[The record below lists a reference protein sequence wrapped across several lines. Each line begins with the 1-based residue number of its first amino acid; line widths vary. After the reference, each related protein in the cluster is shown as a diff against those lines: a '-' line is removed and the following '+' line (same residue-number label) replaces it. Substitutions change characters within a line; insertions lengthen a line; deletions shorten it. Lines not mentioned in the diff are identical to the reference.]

1 MQLHDDAPRH
11 LNTEAPRLGQTI
23 PYLLR
28 PLSLIGFLILALTT
42 LACAFLE
49 SAVPIAPTAIVTR
62 TPLPTFTLTAP
73 GTSLA
78 MAMPGQPT
86 VASPT
91 PAPSP
96 TSPPG
101 TEAAVPASP
110 APAPTPISAPTVAST
125 AGETPGQ
132 TPAAIPAPIPTDTPA
147 ASPTPP
153 IPTATPAIAP
163 MATPISE
170 ASGWSFSGVRVHTD
184 QDENNLRVYGNFIN
198 ATGTSQELL
207 FITGTFYDA
216 QGQVI
221 ADEESTYDYWSV
233 PVIPPGGRMPF
244 ELTVEG
250 IQSAA
255 NFDLR
260 VEAEPSNENPRQ
272 DFEFSDLYEDA
283 AEGLYCV
290 GGTLRNPGDRLQD
303 YLLIVAILYDSQD
316 RVINFND
323 RYADPEYAAGDDPQD
338 FEVCVDTLSQEVTRY
353 ELQAWGQ

>member
-1 MQLHDDAPRH
+1 MQRRKDVSRQLR
-11 LNTEAPRLGQTI
+11 TEVPILGRTSW
-23 PYLLR
+23 Y
-28 PLSLIGFLILALTT
+28 PLPLPSLAAVVALALAT
-42 LACAFLE
+42 LACNFLE
-49 SAVPIAPTAIVTR
+49 SAVPIAPTAIATR
-62 TPLPTFTLTAP
+62 TPLPTFTPTAP
-73 GTSLA
+73 GTALA
-78 MAMPGQPT
+78 MAMPGQSPT
-86 VASPT
+86 ASPT
-91 PAPSP
+91 PVPSP
-96 TSPPG
+96 T
-101 TEAAVPASP
+101 PAT
-110 APAPTPISAPTVAST
+110 TPISAPTVAST
-125 AGETPGQ
+125 AGETPTQ
-132 TPAAIPAPIPTDTPA
+132 TPAAIPAPIPADTPT

-153 IPTATPAIAP
+153 MPTSTSTLAPA
-163 MATPISE
+163 ATPIPE
-170 ASGWSFSGVRVHTD
+170 ASGWAFSGLCVHTD

-198 ATGTSQELL
+198 GTGTSQELL
-207 FITGTFYDA
+207 FITGTFYDT

-221 ADEESTYDYWSV
+221 AGEESTYDYWSV

-260 VEAEPSNENPRQ
+260 VEAEPSNENLRQ
-272 DFEFSDLYEDA
+272 DFEFLNLYEDA

-316 RVINFND
+316 RVINFSD

-338 FEVCVDTLSQEVTRY
+338 FEVCVDTLSQEVARY